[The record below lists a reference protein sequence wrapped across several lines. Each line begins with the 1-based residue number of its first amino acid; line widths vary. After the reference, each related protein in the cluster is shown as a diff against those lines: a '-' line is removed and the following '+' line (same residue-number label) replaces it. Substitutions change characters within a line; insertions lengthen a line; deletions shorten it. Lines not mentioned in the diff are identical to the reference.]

1 MPKSFQKKSPK
12 PYLARTTESVSKL
25 DPSLP
30 MLDISACK
38 TDQLR
43 YKRWYEDSVIP
54 FIYAKTPN
62 LSELAKT
69 GEYPALELPEEPG
82 PTVTSPAIL
91 SVYANRVKSI
101 EYDRRALEKDKIILY
116 GFLKSAISPNSEDAM
131 KNEPEEYE
139 KYTSAA
145 DPRLLLRHA
154 RKIHETVDAANDEEE
169 IDLVEQSYERCAHN
183 SQRESISDYKDRFL
197 ACIRRKEDTKGCTPL
212 PDEKTLAR
220 RFVQRLDDREFSEWK
235 KELRDKAVSKGVYP
249 YPLTVL
255 DAYRIAAKRRN
266 TKLRGYPEDLG
277 LNSVERRVLTL
288 ESKIKRA
295 SKKEKETPRA
305 RAHAKEK
312 DEKETRPRFEHK
324 NKTTI
329 KQSNKKCAL
338 CDSKEHWTQ
347 YCPMLDKAKDLI
359 KDETKT
365 KQVHSIRTQIMED
378 SDSSDDEVNNETT
391 RLPTTKHIHMLRI
404 YKVKA
409 TSTERDII
417 IDTGADISVFS
428 NVDLLQDV
436 RHESTET
443 CITGINGQALRSK
456 EIGTIPRLNIKAL
469 ILRDCRVN
477 ILSWK
482 AVVDSGLEMAWDQ
495 RSNIFRIK
503 DIYGE
508 NMLFS
513 QGSHTGSLY
522 THRVPPQPIRALI
535 TSTAGNE
542 ANYTKQDVTRAQAAR
557 RLRAIFGY
565 AIGDQRMKTRL
576 NIGIQGNNITP
587 DDMDRANAIYGTQVP
602 KIRGTTTCKTARK
615 VPIHRPLTL
624 HKEAQSL
631 YMDIFWCNQLPFL
644 LCLLKPLCFPHVVF
658 LRSRTGKT
666 IIAEIDHLLQMA
678 CKRGYAITHCEYD
691 GEGGFTTLRDE
702 LSTRFPSTNR
712 VGPGQHVAAAEVEI
726 RSIKNIV
733 RSICFAVPHV
743 PIPSI
748 LIHYVLASGWILSMY
763 PRESNSDPTSGLEKF
778 RGALLHK
785 DRDLR
790 IPTGQYAE
798 FHDFKHPRSNATDV
812 PRSNGGIALYPTG
825 NCTGTWTFWDI
836 ISWKTIDRQHFTE
849 VPWTPEAIARVNSH
863 AKESIPRDLNFRRS
877 ELGEPIEDNPITS
890 YMTPAVF
897 PPDTVI
903 PVQPP
908 ISGED
913 HAAAHDKMVETAKE
927 GTVTASE
934 PEIIEN
940 EAIPVND
947 SPGDERMPP
956 TMDDSNQEEDLPIND
971 HTSIEDPPPLI
982 NDDSDDED
990 EDTPVITIPR
1000 KRGKPTPVVSTY
1012 NLRPNPKPRVLSV
1025 QISEGAGYRKYGA
1038 KAVAA
1043 AMKEAQNLHS
1053 KEVFEPVIRPP
1064 VNTPNSEFLPT
1075 SMPFKEKYTSTGEFE
1090 KLKAR
1095 MVVGGHRQDRSLY
1108 SKKDTSSPTPRT
1120 ESGFIVLT
1128 LAAHEERH
1136 TGLADVPAAYLN
1148 AYKNQNTPTTYI
1160 KFSKGMTAAFVS
1172 LDRSK
1177 YAKYVN
1183 KDGSMWGRL
1192 SKALYGGVDSGKLWN
1207 DTFHEFISNLGFV
1220 RNEVDVCVY
1229 NGSDDF
1235 GNQITVVVYV
1245 DDILAT
1251 CVNRDAIKDLFERIK
1266 IRFDGIVYKIGDKFS
1281 YLGITV
1287 EMARDRRAVRLTM
1300 EHYVEELL
1308 KDTETCRG
1316 SPTPATSDM
1325 REIDEKSEPLVKK
1338 EVEVFHSTV
1347 ARLLY
1352 LAKKIRHDLLVSVTF
1367 LATRVKSPL
1376 EQDQKKLARV
1386 LRYVFQTKHLGLTLE
1401 GDGRNIIHDID
1412 VSFAVHQDMKSH
1424 TGDTLSLGKGAIHSG
1439 STKQGLVT
1447 KSSAEGEL
1455 VGLSDAANEGI
1466 WTRQFLISQ
1475 GIPQVSITIY
1485 QDNQSTIDMIHTG
1498 RHTSGRSRHIQIRHY
1513 WLHDNITASMPFPT
1527 TVKYKP
1533 TSEMTADVLTKP
1545 LQGEQFRKLRNVL
1558 LNCDTLTSV
1567 KET

>member
-1 MPKSFQKKSPK
+1 MPRSFQKKTPK
-12 PYLARTTESVSKL
+12 SHPAKTTESVSKL

-30 MLDISACK
+30 ILDISACK
-38 TDQLR
+38 TDQLK
-43 YKRWYEDSVIP
+43 YKRWYENSVVP
-54 FIYAKTPN
+54 FIYAKTPH

-69 GEYPALELPEEPG
+69 GEYPKLELPEEPS
-82 PTVTSPAIL
+82 PTETNRAIL

-101 EYDRRALEKDKIILY
+101 EHDRKALEKDKIILY
-116 GFLKSAISPNSEDAM
+116 GFLKSALSPNSEDAM

-139 KYTSAA
+139 KYTSTA
-145 DPRLLLRHA
+145 DPRLLLLHA
-154 RKIHETVDAANDEEE
+154 RKIHETVDAANDDEET
-169 IDLVEQSYERCAHN
+169 DHVEQSYERCSHN

-197 ACIRRKEDTKGCTPL
+197 ACIRRKEETKGCTPL

-249 YPLTVL
+249 YPTTVL

-277 LNSVERRVLTL
+277 TTNSVERRVLTL
-288 ESKIKRA
+288 EAKIKKA
-295 SKKEKETPRA
+295 SKKEKDFPKEKQ
-305 RAHAKEK
+305 HAKDK
-312 DEKETRPRFEHK
+312 DEKNTKPRYGNQ
-324 NKTTI
+324 NKEKTSTYT
-329 KQSNKKCAL
+329 KKSNKKCAL
-338 CDSKEHWTQ
+338 CDSTEHWTQ

-359 KDETKT
+359 RDESKA

-378 SDSSDDEVNNETT
+378 SDSSDDEENDEIT
-391 RLPTTKHIHMLRI
+391 RSPTTKHINMLRV
-404 YKVKA
+404 YKIKT
-409 TSTERDII
+409 TSTERNII
-417 IDTGADISVFS
+417 LDTGADISVFS
-428 NVDLLQDV
+428 NTDLLQDV
-436 RHESTET
+436 RQERTET

-456 EIGTIPRLNIKAL
+456 EIGTIARLNIKAL
-469 ILRDCRVN
+469 VLRDCGVN

-482 AVVDSGLEMAWDQ
+482 AVVDSGLVMTWDQ
-495 RSNIFRIK
+495 QSNSFSIR
-503 DIYGE
+503 DIHGE

-513 QGSHTGSLY
+513 QRRRSLY
-522 THRVPPQPIRALI
+522 IHRVEPQPIRALI
-535 TSTAGNE
+535 TSAEGNE
-542 ANYTKQDVTRAQAAR
+542 ANYTKHEVTKAQAAR
-557 RLRAIFGY
+557 RLQAIFGY
-565 AIGDQRMKTRL
+565 AIGNQRMKTRL
-576 NIGIQGNNITP
+576 NIGIQGNHITP
-587 DDMDRANAIYGTQVP
+587 DDLDRANAIYGTQVP
-602 KIRGTTTCKTARK
+602 KIRGTTTCKTAHK
-615 VPIHRPLTL
+615 VPIHRPLTVK
-624 HKEAQSL
+624 KEEQSL
-631 YMDIFWCNQLPFL
+631 YMDIFWCHQLPFL
-644 LCLLKPLCFPHVVF
+644 LCLLKPICFPHVVF

-666 IIAEIDHLLQMA
+666 ILAEIDHLLQMA
-678 CKRGYAITHCEYD
+678 YKRGYTINYCEFD
-691 GEGGFTTLRDE
+691 GEGGFATLKDE
-702 LSTRFPSTNR
+702 LSTRFSSTNR

-763 PRESNSDPTSGLEKF
+763 PRESNNDPTSGLEKF

-825 NCTGTWTFWDI
+825 NRTGTWTFWDI
-836 ISWKTIDRQHFTE
+836 LSWKTIDRQHFTE
-849 VPWTPEAIARVNSH
+849 VPWGPAAIATVNSH

-877 ELGEPIEDNPITS
+877 ELGEATEDDPIMPDT
-890 YMTPAVF
+890 TPAAA
-897 PPDTVI
+897 PLAI

-908 ISGED
+908 IPGEA
-913 HAAAHDKMVETAKE
+913 HAAAHDDGMVETVQE
-927 GTVTASE
+927 GAPE
-934 PEIIEN
+934 PEPI
-940 EAIPVND
+940 EAITATDLTRIEDLSKGEAPEED
-947 SPGDERMPP
+947 PP
-956 TMDDSNQEEDLPIND
+956 IEDLP
-971 HTSIEDPPPLI
+971 PLI
-982 NDDSDDED
+982 TDDSDDED
-990 EDTPVITIPR
+990 GDPPLTPANTTPR
-1000 KRGKPTPVVSTY
+1000 KRGKPIPVVSTY
-1012 NLRPNPKPRVLSV
+1012 NLRPNPKPRVLSA

-1043 AMKEAQNLHS
+1043 AMKEAENLHN

-1064 VNTPNSEFLPT
+1064 LDSPNSEFLPT

-1128 LAAHEERH
+1128 LAAHEGRY

-1148 AYKNQNTPTTYI
+1148 AFKSQNTPTTYV
-1160 KFSKGMTAAFVS
+1160 KFSRGMTAAFVS
-1172 LDRSK
+1172 LDQNRYSK
-1177 YAKYVN
+1177 YVD
-1183 KDGSMWGRL
+1183 KDGYMWGRL

-1207 DTFHEFISNLGFV
+1207 DTFDGFISSQGFV

-1229 NGSDDF
+1229 NGSDNF

-1251 CVNRDAIKDLFERIK
+1251 CINRDAIEDLFEK
-1266 IRFDGIVYKIGDKFS
+1266 IRTRFDGIVYKIGDKFS

-1287 EMARDRRAVRLTM
+1287 QMERDRRAVRLTM

-1308 KDTETCRG
+1308 KDTGTCRG

-1325 REIDEKSEPLVKK
+1325 REIDEKSEPLEKK
-1338 EVEVFHSTV
+1338 KVEVFHSTV

-1367 LATRVKSPL
+1367 LATRVKSPS
-1376 EQDQKKLARV
+1376 EQDQGKLARV

-1401 GDGRNIIHDID
+1401 GDGRNITHDID
-1412 VSFAVHQDMKSH
+1412 VSFAVHKDMKSH

-1439 STKQGLVT
+1439 STKQSLVT

-1455 VGLSDAANEGI
+1455 VGLSDAANEAL

-1475 GIPQVSITIY
+1475 GIPQVSIIIH

-1498 RHTSGRSRHIQIRHY
+1498 RHTSGRSRHIQVRHY
-1513 WLHDNITASMPFPT
+1513 WLYDNITTSMPFPL

-1545 LQGEQFRKLRNVL
+1545 LQGEQFRKLRNKL
-1558 LNCDTLTSV
+1558 LNCDT
-1567 KET
+1567 